1 MSAGPPRVPSR
12 ALPWLLLA
20 AAVVCEVS
28 ATLALSAAQRHPGWF
43 ALVAAGYVGAFTLL
57 PQVLRR
63 GVPLGVA
70 YGLWGASGVA
80 LTAVLSAVLFGD
92 PLTPTM
98 LVGIVLIIAGVLVV
112 ELGSQRAAREREAG
126 AAPQERPAGAAE

>member
-1 MSAGPPRVPSR
+1 MTR
-12 ALPWLLLA
+12 WLLLA
-20 AAVVCEVS
+20 GAIVCEVS
-28 ATLALSAAQRHPGWF
+28 ATLALDAAQRNPGWF
-43 ALVAAGYVGAFTLL
+43 VLVAAGYLGAFLLL

-98 LVGIVLIIAGVLVV
+98 LGGIALIIAGVLVV
-112 ELGSQRAAREREAG
+112 EIGSQRAERQRAQRERASGAAATSPDEIAG
-126 AAPQERPAGAAE
+126 AES